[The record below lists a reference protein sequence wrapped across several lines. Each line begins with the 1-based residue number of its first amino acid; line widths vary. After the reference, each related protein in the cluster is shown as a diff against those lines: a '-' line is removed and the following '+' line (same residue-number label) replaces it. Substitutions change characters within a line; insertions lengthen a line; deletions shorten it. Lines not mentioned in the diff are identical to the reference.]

1 MQNDIKARLEQ
12 ARAEAVKKMQERI
25 ENAKMKAELALLTN
39 KKFQNAMVS
48 QAIREQTTKKLN
60 ELNLICSKI
69 VSDNPVYSRTLG
81 QDRKWSPSK
90 SYGFGNQFAELS
102 GLLTGIQYSV
112 SEHNELLLAATGLSP
127 DLIERTLEALGS
139 LPYYSTSY
147 NEIVDG
153 IRTNVVELLECITLV
168 EQALSIQIDKARITQ
183 QVADSRYHTAMVKAE
198 RTAAEAAN
206 ANEIANFVIR

>member
-25 ENAKMKAELALLTN
+25 ETAKMEAELALLTN
-39 KKFQNAMVS
+39 ENFQNAMVS

-60 ELNLICSKI
+60 ELNLICAKI
-69 VSDNPVYSRTLG
+69 VSDNPVYSRTQQ
-81 QDRKWSPSK
+81 QDRKWNPSK

-112 SEHNELLLAATGLSP
+112 SEHNELMLAATGLSP

-139 LPYYSTSY
+139 LPYYSTNY

-153 IRTNVVELLECITLV
+153 IPTNVVELLECIALV

-198 RTAAEAAN
+198 RTAAEAETA
-206 ANEIANFVIR
+206 AEITNFVLR